1 MRLRGLLLPTLL
13 SALLLLLGPVQA
25 QGVNAKNL
33 LKLGRSAADNKD
45 WAKARDYAT
54 QALAEEGGYLDA
66 YYLRAFAY
74 CELGEKKK
82 AEEDFREVIRRD
94 PAFLPTYGALADMLI
109 ADKEW
114 DKVEKVFN
122 DLSAQDNG
130 AKWASYYRGVVA
142 YTRGDLKKA
151 EAQWKDALAKDV
163 NFASA
168 SHNLG
173 AIALAKKDYTRAL
186 SYFTDAL
193 EQDEDNVMYRFHLA
207 WACERTGQL
216 SKAQEQ
222 LKRISNEGGDD
233 GRFWLLSRAYSQVLN
248 KQFDNASKVLDTVV
262 KDNPDMVEAWILKA
276 RCLQAAGQNEPARAA
291 LEKAKEADPQFSEVD
306 DLMAKLPPKP
316 AETAPPSP
324 APNGDGKTAAP
335 APGTSTPN
343 APPDPPANPP
353 ETPANPPVRQKPP
366 QP

>member
-1 MRLRGLLLPTLL
+1 MRVWLLPALL
-13 SALLLLLGPVQA
+13 SALLMLIGPAQA
-25 QGVNAKNL
+25 QGVNARNL

-54 QALAEEGGYLDA
+54 QALQEEGGYLDA

-74 CELGEKKK
+74 RELGEKKK

-94 PAFLPTYGALADMLI
+94 PTFLPTYGALADLLI

-114 DKVEKVFN
+114 DKAEKVFN
-122 DLSAQDNG
+122 DLAAQNDG

-173 AIALAKKDYTRAL
+173 AIALARKEYTRAL

-193 EQDEDNVMYRFHLA
+193 EQNQENVMYRFHLA
-207 WACERTGQL
+207 WACERTGQVP
-216 SKAQEQ
+216 KALEQ

-248 KQFDNASKVLDTVV
+248 KQFDSASKVLDTVL
-262 KDNPDMVEAWILKA
+262 KENPDLVEAWILKA
-276 RCLQAAGQNEPARAA
+276 RCYMGLGQNEPAREA
-291 LEKAKEADPQFSEVD
+291 LEKAKEADPQFTEVD
-306 DLMAKLPPKP
+306 DLLAKLPPKP
-316 AETAPPSP
+316 ADPAPNEDGEAPPAPTEPTPGTAPTPGTTAPPAKEP
-324 APNGDGKTAAP
+324 AAP
-335 APGTSTPN
+335 
-343 APPDPPANPP
+343 
-353 ETPANPPVRQKPP
+353 VRERPSP
-366 QP
+366 T